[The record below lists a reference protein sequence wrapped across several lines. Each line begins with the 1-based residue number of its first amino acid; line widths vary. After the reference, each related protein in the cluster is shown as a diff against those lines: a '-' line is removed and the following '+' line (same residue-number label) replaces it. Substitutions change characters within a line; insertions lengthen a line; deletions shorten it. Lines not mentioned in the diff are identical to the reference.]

1 MNKRFLLLFIFLCFF
16 KGFSQ
21 PLDTVKVS
29 VYYSFSHARD
39 TMFLDKYNTENFVLQ
54 LGQKISVYKTIDQAA
69 ADSARNAVMEK
80 ARIDFENGGQMHIN
94 KQMCLQ

>member
-1 MNKRFLLLFIFLCFF
+1 
-16 KGFSQ
+16 
-21 PLDTVKVS
+21 
-29 VYYSFSHARD
+29 
-39 TMFLDKYNTENFVLQ
+39 MFLDKYNTENFVLQ